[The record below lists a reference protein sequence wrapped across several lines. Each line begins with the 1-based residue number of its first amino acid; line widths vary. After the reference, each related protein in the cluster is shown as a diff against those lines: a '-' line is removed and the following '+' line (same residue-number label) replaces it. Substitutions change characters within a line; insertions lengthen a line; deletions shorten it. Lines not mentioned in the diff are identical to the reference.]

1 MTTYERVVD
10 TFKEIGV
17 EDKELQK
24 IWEDNF
30 MVDVSVPVSKDG
42 SSIDYVIDK
51 LKQWKELGYKRVFV
65 DSDNS
70 LTLTQNNEDPKLL
83 LYRFLERYIE
93 KREGDLEKIK
103 SYKIQVG
110 KSLQEF
116 GTPEEF
122 IW

>member
-30 MVDVSVPVSKDG
+30 MVDVSVSLSKDG

-70 LTLTQNNEDPKLL
+70 LTLTKNNEDPKLL

>member
-30 MVDVSVPVSKDG
+30 MVDVSVSLSKDG